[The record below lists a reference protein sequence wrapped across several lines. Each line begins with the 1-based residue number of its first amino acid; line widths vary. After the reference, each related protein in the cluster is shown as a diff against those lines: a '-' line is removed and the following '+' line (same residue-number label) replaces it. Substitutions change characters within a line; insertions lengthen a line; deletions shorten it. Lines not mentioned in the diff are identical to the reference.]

1 MRRAFLAKFAIAVV
15 LFTAASVRCHA
26 QLGCSDNGGSTVPC
40 CGKQYD
46 IEPPGDGAGANAYM
60 YQLVYCCGGS
70 SYLPLYEGNCLYAF
84 KNRPELLDRMLKRFP
99 DQTFLTAACSG
110 DLVSLSSAPLAGS
123 RTEKFPLRL
132 CEKLHLE

>member
-26 QLGCSDNGGSTVPC
+26 QFGCSDNGGSTVPC

-70 SYLPLYEGNCLYAF
+70 SYLPLMKVIASM
-84 KNRPELLDRMLKRFP
+84 P
-99 DQTFLTAACSG
+99 
-110 DLVSLSSAPLAGS
+110 S
-123 RTEKFPLRL
+123 RTGRSCLTG
-132 CEKLHLE
+132 C